1 MNEKKEYITITEL
14 AELLGVSRQSIY
26 QRLNTSLKPYLKVIN
41 GIKCIEKSAIND
53 VYGKEFLQDIE
64 QDIKQEYST
73 TSDRD
78 TLIEE
83 LQKQILFLQNQN
95 NELIRLLDQQQQLVL
110 SEHVTQ
116 IEQTRYRTKHNSI
129 FKRIFGTKR
138 KKSPH

>member
-1 MNEKKEYITITEL
+1 MNDKKEYISITEL
-14 AELLGVSRQSIY
+14 AEFVGVSKQSIY
-26 QRLNTSLKPYLKVIN
+26 QRLNTSLKPYLKVIK
-41 GIKCIEKSAIND
+41 GIKYIEKSAIND
-53 VYGKEFLQDIE
+53 VYGKEFLQDVE

>member
-53 VYGKEFLQDIE
+53 VYGKEFIQDV
-64 QDIKQEYST
+64 KQEHST

-129 FKRIFGTKR
+129 FKRIFRNKR